1 MADRRKIII
10 DCDPGID
17 DAIALFWAWAEPEVL
32 ELAAVTCVAGN
43 VPLAMTSRN
52 ALRLAALAGRG
63 DTPIH
68 AGCARPLMRPAVR
81 EAAVHGED
89 GVGGVALPD
98 PEGALAPGHG
108 VDVLIETIMGAPEG
122 TVTLCP
128 IGPLTNVALAMVKE
142 PAIVGRLREIVV
154 MGGAVFRPGNVT
166 PAAEFNVHADPHAAQ
181 IVIASGAPIV
191 LHGLD
196 VTHQAVATPERVA
209 ALRALGNPVAE
220 AAAAMITVYGRGDA
234 HLHDP
239 CVIAYLLAPELF
251 ETVEG
256 HLAVDCNEGP
266 NWGRTLCWQGA
277 QREARPINAKVVTG
291 IDAAGFF
298 ARLTAALARY

>member
-17 DAIALFWAWAEPEVL
+17 DAIALFWAWAEPEAL

-52 ALRLAALAGRG
+52 ALRLATLAGRR

-68 AGCARPLMRPAVR
+68 AGCPRPLMRPAVR

-98 PEGALAPGHG
+98 PEAALAEGHG
-108 VDVLIETIMGAPEG
+108 VDVLIATIMGEPEG
-122 TVTLCP
+122 AVTLCP

-154 MGGAVFRPGNVT
+154 MGGAFFGPGNVT

-234 HLHDP
+234 YLHDP

-251 ETVEG
+251 DTLEG

-266 NWGRTLCWQGA
+266 NWGRTLCWHGA
-277 QREARPINAKVVTG
+277 QREARPVNGKVVTG